1 MGVFVAVKTSAE
13 QLALFTYSEYDV
25 GDEILVLA
33 GDPVSHPTRESIRVA
48 EGEHILD
55 SYGSYMNHSCKPNAI
70 IEGRKVTASKRI
82 AAGEEVTFDYRTT
95 EGELACPFVC
105 ICCGMEITGKN

>member
-1 MGVFVAVKTSAE
+1 MGVFVATKTSAE
-13 QLALFTYSEYDV
+13 QLALFTYREYAA
-25 GDEILVLA
+25 GDEIFVLSGA
-33 GDPVSHPTRESIRVA
+33 TVSHPTRESIRVA

-70 IEGRKVTASKRI
+70 IDGYKVVASKWI
-82 AAGEEVTFDYRTT
+82 ATGAEVTFDYRTT

-105 ICCGMEITGKN
+105 DCCGVEIIGQT